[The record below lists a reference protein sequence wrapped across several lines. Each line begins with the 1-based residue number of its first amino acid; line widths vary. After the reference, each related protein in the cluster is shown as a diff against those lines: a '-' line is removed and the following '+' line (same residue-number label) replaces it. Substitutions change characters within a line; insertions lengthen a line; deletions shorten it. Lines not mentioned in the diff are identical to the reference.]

1 VLAEAEGKRIL
12 LTGDARGDRI
22 IEGLEL
28 VGLLTPGGTMEVDI
42 LKMPH
47 HGSARNME
55 ASFLQRVRG
64 KHYVFSG
71 NGENG
76 NPERGTLEMLRQG
89 RPDGPYEIHLT
100 YPVED
105 IDEARRKDWATEQ
118 RNERGRRVKN
128 PGTRIRPDWSPADNS
143 LRAFFAAHP
152 DMARRV
158 RVVDAD
164 APYVID
170 LLQPLGM

>member
-1 VLAEAEGKRIL
+1 MPVSSRAAVDFIL
-12 LTGDARGDRI
+12 LGPTHDR
-22 IEGLEL
+22 
-28 VGLLTPGGTMEVDI
+28 
-42 LKMPH
+42 
-47 HGSARNME
+47 RQ
-55 ASFLQRVRG
+55 LQD
-64 KHYVFSG
+64 S
-71 NGENG
+71 
-76 NPERGTLEMLRQG
+76 
-89 RPDGPYEIHLT
+89 YEIHLI

-118 RNERGRRVKN
+118 GKERGRQAKN
-128 PGTRIRPDWSPADNS
+128 PGARIRPDWSPADNS

-164 APYVID
+164 AAHVID

>member
-1 VLAEAEGKRIL
+1 
-12 LTGDARGDRI
+12 
-22 IEGLEL
+22 
-28 VGLLTPGGTMEVDI
+28 MEVDI

-76 NPERGTLEMLRQG
+76 NPERGTLEMLRQA
-89 RPDGPYEIHLT
+89 RPGGPYEIHLT

-118 RNERGRRVKN
+118 GKERGRRMKN
-128 PGTRIRPDWSPADNS
+128 SGTRIRPDCHRPTTACGRSSPRTGTWPGASAWSMRMP
-143 LRAFFAAHP
+143 RT
-152 DMARRV
+152 
-158 RVVDAD
+158 
-164 APYVID
+164 
-170 LLQPLGM
+170 

>member
-1 VLAEAEGKRIL
+1 
-12 LTGDARGDRI
+12 
-22 IEGLEL
+22 
-28 VGLLTPGGTMEVDI
+28 
-42 LKMPH
+42 
-47 HGSARNME
+47 
-55 ASFLQRVRG
+55 
-64 KHYVFSG
+64 
-71 NGENG
+71 
-76 NPERGTLEMLRQG
+76 
-89 RPDGPYEIHLT
+89 
-100 YPVED
+100 
-105 IDEARRKDWATEQ
+105 
-118 RNERGRRVKN
+118 VKN